1 MSGYRDIANGN
12 LMAQS
17 MAGFFARSKSA
28 TMDNEA
34 RKTLV
39 SRSRILYIE
48 SPIGRAC
55 IDVLLREAVGS
66 GLRPDPKA
74 ESDVIENFGAV
85 SEIVLNKLKKRSTL
99 HLIDSTNRL
108 TFVQFQELVFRTIL
122 LSGDCFVVHLPDGTF
137 CIKESDSVY
146 TPAFVNCGVD
156 SCVAKYEGRL
166 IIDGVELDDHSRPV
180 AYWFCHNRN
189 VEKLETSWTRIP
201 AYDDSGLPRVIH
213 CMISERPEQFRGLP
227 LLSPCIE
234 MLWSLHAY
242 IQSETQ
248 MAILQACQGWVIT
261 TGTNK
266 SLNPF
271 AGLSQA
277 DLDKPLIPD
286 DNSDSDRD
294 SEHTHSD
301 DFSVMPPSLPLGQ
314 SFFDGALR
322 KTEFLQA
329 GSTLHLAEGEDIKA
343 VTPTAPNSGLELFI
357 KCIVEQVGAATGIP
371 AQILTARLDSNYAS
385 VKAAFSQMQHT
396 TRLYRTVFV
405 ESFLKPFMQCFVA
418 DCLGCDAE
426 TAMLVSSEIGW
437 LPSSPQT
444 ILEPQREIS
453 YYKEAIELGLVSKD
467 EVAQLLFGHDAIKTE
482 TKSSNGRSYKCT
494 R

>member
-28 TMDNEA
+28 TLDNEA

-48 SPIGRAC
+48 SAIGRAC
-55 IDVLLREAVGS
+55 IDVLLREVVGS

-74 ESDVIENFGAV
+74 ESEFIVNFGEL
-85 SEIVLNKLKKRSTL
+85 SDRVLRKLKERSTL

-108 TFVQFQELVFRTIL
+108 TFIQFQELVFRTIL
-122 LSGDCFVVHLPDGTF
+122 LSGDCFIVHLPDGTF
-137 CIKESDSVY
+137 CIKESDSVF
-146 TPAFVNCGVD
+146 TPSFLNSGLD
-156 SCVAKYEGRL
+156 SNVAKYRGRL
-166 IIDGVELDDHSRPV
+166 VIDGVELDGQCRPV
-180 AYWFCHNRN
+180 AYWFCHDPHSENIR
-189 VEKLETSWTRIP
+189 KSWTRIP
-201 AYDDSGLPRVIH
+201 AFDDNGLPRVIH

-227 LLSPCIE
+227 LLAPCIE
-234 MLWSLHAY
+234 LLWSLHAY
-242 IQSETQ
+242 MQSETQ
-248 MAILQACQGWVIT
+248 MAILQACQGWVVT
-261 TGTNK
+261 TNTNK

-271 AGLSQA
+271 SGITQE

-286 DNSDSDRD
+286 
-294 SEHTHSD
+294 SEGDEEEHPASD
-301 DFSVMPPSLPLGQ
+301 DFTVLPPLGM

-322 KTEFLQA
+322 KTNFLQA

-343 VTPTAPNSGLELFI
+343 ITPTAPNSGLELFI
-357 KCIVEQVGAATGIP
+357 KCITEQVGAATGIP

-396 TRLYRTVFV
+396 TRLYRTMFI
-405 ESFLKPFMQCFVA
+405 ESFLKPFMQCFTS
-418 DCLGCDAE
+418 DCLGCESE
-426 TAMLVSSEIGW
+426 TAMVISSEIGW

-444 ILEPQREIS
+444 ILEPQREIA
-453 YYKEAIELGLVSKD
+453 YYKEAINLGLISRD
-467 EVAQLLFGHDAIKTE
+467 EVAQLLFGHDAVNQTPNNESIPVV
-482 TKSSNGRSYKCT
+482 
-494 R
+494 